1 MDDIKPWYQSKTVW
15 GAVITLASMAAAL
28 AGIEVSD
35 PDRQALADFLVVAGG
50 AVGGILSLVGRLVA
64 RGRIA

>member
-1 MDDIKPWYQSKTVW
+1 MDEIKPWYQSKTVW
-15 GAVITLASMAAAL
+15 GAVITLASMAAAV

>member
-15 GAVITLASMAAAL
+15 GAVITLASMAAAI
-28 AGIEVSD
+28 AGIELSD
-35 PDRQALADFLVVAGG
+35 PDRQALTDFLVVAGG

>member
-1 MDDIKPWYQSKTVW
+1 MDDIKPWYQSNSVW
-15 GAVITLASMAAAL
+15 GAVITLASTAAAL
-28 AGIEVSD
+28 AGIEIDD
-35 PDRQALADFLVVAGG
+35 PDRQALADFLVVAAG